1 VDQNKEK
8 LTMKRSDVIEKLK
21 NLIEEER
28 EITIDANDQKL
39 DIDSFTMTLIISSV
53 NDEFGV
59 TLDMETLDFD
69 AFTSL
74 NTLADLV
81 EAEEGKQVQ

>member
-1 VDQNKEK
+1 MDQNKEK
-8 LTMKRSDVIEKLK
+8 LAMKRSDVIEKLK

-28 EITIDANDQKL
+28 EITIVDNDQKL
-39 DIDSFTMTLIISSV
+39 DIDSFTMTLIISFV

-59 TLDMETLDFD
+59 VLDMEALDFD

-74 NTLADLV
+74 NTLVNLIKT
-81 EAEEGKQVQ
+81 EE

>member
-1 VDQNKEK
+1 
-8 LTMKRSDVIEKLK
+8 MKRSDVIEKLK

-81 EAEEGKQVQ
+81 EAEEGKKVQ

>member
-1 VDQNKEK
+1 
-8 LTMKRSDVIEKLK
+8 MKRSDVIEKLK

-28 EITIDANDQKL
+28 EITIDANNQKL

-81 EAEEGKQVQ
+81 EAGEGNQVQ

>member
-1 VDQNKEK
+1 
-8 LTMKRSDVIEKLK
+8 MKRSDVIEKLK

-81 EAEEGKQVQ
+81 EAEEGNQGQ

>member
-1 VDQNKEK
+1 
-8 LTMKRSDVIEKLK
+8 MKRSDVIEKLK

-81 EAEEGKQVQ
+81 EAEGGNQVQ

>member
-1 VDQNKEK
+1 
-8 LTMKRSDVIEKLK
+8 MKRSDVIEKLK

-59 TLDMETLDFD
+59 TLDMGTLDFD

-81 EAEEGKQVQ
+81 EAEEGNQVQ

>member
-1 VDQNKEK
+1 
-8 LTMKRSDVIEKLK
+8 MKRSDVIEKLK

-28 EITIDANDQKL
+28 EITIEANDQKL

-81 EAEEGKQVQ
+81 EAEEGNQVQ

>member
-1 VDQNKEK
+1 
-8 LTMKRSDVIEKLK
+8 MKRSDVIEKLK

-81 EAEEGKQVQ
+81 KAEEGNQVQ

>member
-1 VDQNKEK
+1 
-8 LTMKRSDVIEKLK
+8 MKRADVIEKLK

-81 EAEEGKQVQ
+81 EAEEGNQVQ

>member
-1 VDQNKEK
+1 
-8 LTMKRSDVIEKLK
+8 MKRSDVIEKLK

-28 EITIDANDQKL
+28 EITIVDNDQKL
-39 DIDSFTMTLIISSV
+39 DIDSFTMTVIISFV

-59 TLDMETLDFD
+59 VLDMEALDFD

-74 NTLADLV
+74 NTLVNLITT
-81 EAEEGKQVQ
+81 EE

>member
-1 VDQNKEK
+1 MDQNKEK
-8 LTMKRSDVIEKLK
+8 LAMKRSDVIEKLK

-28 EITIDANDQKL
+28 EITIVDNDQKL
-39 DIDSFTMTLIISSV
+39 DIDSFAMTLIISFV

-59 TLDMETLDFD
+59 VLDMEALDFD

-74 NTLADLV
+74 NTLVNLITT
-81 EAEEGKQVQ
+81 EE

>member
-1 VDQNKEK
+1 
-8 LTMKRSDVIEKLK
+8 MKRSDVIEKLK

-81 EAEEGKQVQ
+81 EAEEGNQAQ

>member
-1 VDQNKEK
+1 MER
-8 LTMKRSDVIEKLK
+8 TEVISKLK

-28 EITIDANDQKL
+28 EIKIASNDQEL
-39 DIDSFTMTLIISSV
+39 DIDSFAMTLIIGYV
-53 NDEFGV
+53 EEEMGV
-59 TLDMETLDFD
+59 QLDMDKLDFD

-81 EAEEGKQVQ
+81 FSEKAS